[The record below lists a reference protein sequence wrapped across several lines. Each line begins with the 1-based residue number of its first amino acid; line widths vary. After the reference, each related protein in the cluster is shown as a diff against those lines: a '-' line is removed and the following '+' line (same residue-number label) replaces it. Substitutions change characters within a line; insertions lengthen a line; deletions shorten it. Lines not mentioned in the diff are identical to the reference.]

1 MGMVTAPLASTFVAL
16 ALIPVAFLFTH
27 AYLSGRRGRKHHILS
42 GTMAV
47 AWDLSLSIFYMLYR
61 TFGGQTD
68 GSILTITPSMTTY
81 FAVHGVIT
89 VIVMV
94 LEVMMLATG
103 YLMWKRKTPSQWHTS
118 LTKPMIILWFLAFL
132 SGEVVYIV
140 YYVLYRSEL
149 SMTVT
154 RRTFDIIPCRSLT
167 RWLVSVEAG
176 L

>member
-1 MGMVTAPLASTFVAL
+1 
-16 ALIPVAFLFTH
+16 
-27 AYLSGRRGRKHHILS
+27 
-42 GTMAV
+42 
-47 AWDLSLSIFYMLYR
+47 
-61 TFGGQTD
+61 
-68 GSILTITPSMTTY
+68 
-81 FAVHGVIT
+81 
-89 VIVMV
+89 MV